1 VPTGPVTSTIV
12 AARSRRVTVCVT
24 TRLVVVLPADLTALD
39 RLARF
44 AEINGQPALA
54 GEFRSKRADVQ
65 RLRARYQQLY
75 ERKQPVRNAIELACL
90 AEQLGRAFEA
100 RAFLTLAI
108 AEYPEHAGPAA
119 R

>member
-24 TRLVVVLPADLTALD
+24 TRLVVVLPADL
-39 RLARF
+39 